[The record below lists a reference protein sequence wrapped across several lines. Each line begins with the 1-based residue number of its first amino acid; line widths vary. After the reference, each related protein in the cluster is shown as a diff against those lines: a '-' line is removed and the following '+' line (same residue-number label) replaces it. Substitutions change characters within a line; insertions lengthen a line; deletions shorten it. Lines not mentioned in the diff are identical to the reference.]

1 MWDLGMS
8 QYFGSESPLS
18 EHPASPALLTSRG
31 PHRHA
36 VHTREEESSGHR
48 IWPFANHGSSER
60 ARRHKG
66 AASVGGSL
74 GCAAALLLR
83 LLSQT
88 RSESR
93 ENGGRARAS
102 GRMYEEACLGRCC
115 HALSQFENRSR
126 TECPR
131 RGLSCVALPDV
142 TTCRWRCIR
151 AQLS

>member
-1 MWDLGMS
+1 MVRS
-8 QYFGSESPLS
+8 SIHPSIAAIGSGPSPTTN
-18 EHPASPALLTSRG
+18 PQTDRQTDRQRA
-31 PHRHA
+31 
-36 VHTREEESSGHR
+36 
-48 IWPFANHGSSER
+48 SER
-60 ARRHKG
+60 EGATT
-66 AASVGGSL
+66 AASVGGSRARGGGSVL
-74 GCAAALLLR
+74 LLLLLLLLR

-93 ENGGRARAS
+93 ENGGQARAS